1 MSNFDSFTQNV
12 KQELLGVEYP
22 IEHQEIVLSTIIKSL
37 GKIRTQQGR
46 DILEIKSSFSDLIK
60 IATNI
65 VDWVFLDCQYQINST
80 TRRNFSIEREVFSL
94 KVYNELENILSFTKL
109 CVDDKQINY
118 KNLKKQQDRELNF
131 LMIRY
136 FFICL
141 GSVNSPIREKQYHL
155 ELRIKD
161 ELVQKFIIDVCK
173 DYNINFKV
181 TNRKSG
187 KALYLNKS
195 EEIGDFLNLIGC
207 QDTLFQFEDE
217 RIGRDLYLVNN
228 RYNNADVANTY
239 KTISASQKQIDA
251 IKQLK
256 KDGRFDSLSTK
267 ARMVAKLREQYPQ
280 MSLSEL
286 AEINEDNLTKSNIS
300 YHLKNIVKQASGQD

>member
-37 GKIRTQQGR
+37 GKIRTQKGR
-46 DILEIKSSFSDLIK
+46 NILEIKSSFSDLIK

-80 TRRNFSIEREVFSL
+80 SRRNFSIEREVFSL

-207 QDTLFQFEDE
+207 QETLFQFEDE

-267 ARMVAKLREQYPQ
+267 ARMVAKLRERYPQ

-300 YHLKNIVKQASGQD
+300 YHLKNIVKQASSQD

>member
-22 IEHQEIVLSTIIKSL
+22 IEYQEIVLSTIIKSL

-161 ELVQKFIIDVCK
+161 ELVQKFIIDVCR

-267 ARMVAKLREQYPQ
+267 ARIVAKLREQYPQ

-286 AEINEDNLTKSNIS
+286 AEINDDNLTKSNIS

>member
-22 IEHQEIVLSTIIKSL
+22 IEYQEIVLSTIIKSL
-37 GKIRTQQGR
+37 GKIRIQQGR
-46 DILEIKSSFSDLIK
+46 NILEIKSSFSDLIK

-161 ELVQKFIIDVCK
+161 ELVQKFIMDVCK

-286 AEINEDNLTKSNIS
+286 AEINGDNLTKSNIS
-300 YHLKNIVKQASGQD
+300 YHLKNIVKQTSGQD

>member
-22 IEHQEIVLSTIIKSL
+22 IEHQGIVLSTIIKSL
-37 GKIRTQQGR
+37 GKIRIQQDR
-46 DILEIKSSFSDLIK
+46 NILEIKSSFSDLIK

-267 ARMVAKLREQYPQ
+267 ARMVAKLRELYPQ

-286 AEINEDNLTKSNIS
+286 AEINKDNLTKSNIS
-300 YHLKNIVKQASGQD
+300 YHLKNIVKQASGHD

>member
-161 ELVQKFIIDVCK
+161 ELVQKFIIDVCR

-267 ARMVAKLREQYPQ
+267 ARIVAKLREQYPQ

-286 AEINEDNLTKSNIS
+286 EEINEDNLTKSNIS

>member
-109 CVDDKQINY
+109 CVDDKQIKY

-161 ELVQKFIIDVCK
+161 ELVQKFIIGVCK

-267 ARMVAKLREQYPQ
+267 ARIVAKLREQYPQ

>member
-22 IEHQEIVLSTIIKSL
+22 IEHQEIVLSTIIKSS

-207 QDTLFQFEDE
+207 QETLFQFEDE

>member
-109 CVDDKQINY
+109 CADDKQINY

-161 ELVQKFIIDVCK
+161 ELVQKFIIDVCR

-267 ARMVAKLREQYPQ
+267 ARIVAKLREQYPQ

>member
-22 IEHQEIVLSTIIKSL
+22 IEHQEIVLSTIIKSS

-161 ELVQKFIIDVCK
+161 EFVQKFIIDVCR

-267 ARMVAKLREQYPQ
+267 ARIVAKLREQYPQ

-286 AEINEDNLTKSNIS
+286 AELNEDNLTKSNIS

>member
-22 IEHQEIVLSTIIKSL
+22 IEYQEIVLSTIIKSS

-161 ELVQKFIIDVCK
+161 ELVQKFIIGVCK

-267 ARMVAKLREQYPQ
+267 ARIVAKLREQYPQ

>member
-22 IEHQEIVLSTIIKSL
+22 IEHQEIVLSAIIKSL
-37 GKIRTQQGR
+37 GKIRIQQGR
-46 DILEIKSSFSDLIK
+46 NILEIKSSFSDLIK

-65 VDWVFLDCQYQINST
+65 IDWVFLDCQYQINST

-94 KVYNELENILSFTKL
+94 KVYNELDNILSFTKL

-286 AEINEDNLTKSNIS
+286 ADINDDNLTKSNIS

>member
-37 GKIRTQQGR
+37 GNIRIQQGR
-46 DILEIKSSFSDLIK
+46 NILEIKSSFSDLIK

-65 VDWVFLDCQYQINST
+65 VDWMFLDCQYQINST

-300 YHLKNIVKQASGQD
+300 YHLKNIVKQASGQE

>member
-131 LMIRY
+131 LKIRY

-267 ARMVAKLREQYPQ
+267 ARIVAKLREQYPQ

-286 AEINEDNLTKSNIS
+286 AEINENNLTKSNIS

>member
-22 IEHQEIVLSTIIKSL
+22 IEHQEIVLSTIIKSS

-161 ELVQKFIIDVCK
+161 ELVQKFIIDVCR

-267 ARMVAKLREQYPQ
+267 ARIVAKLREQYPQ

-300 YHLKNIVKQASGQD
+300 YHLKNIVKQASSQD

>member
-256 KDGRFDSLSTK
+256 KDGCFDSLSTK

-286 AEINEDNLTKSNIS
+286 AEINENNLTKSNIS

>member
-46 DILEIKSSFSDLIK
+46 NILEIKSSFSDLIK

-94 KVYNELENILSFTKL
+94 KVYNELENILSLTKL
-109 CVDDKQINY
+109 SVDDKQINY

-155 ELRIKD
+155 ELRTKD

-286 AEINEDNLTKSNIS
+286 AENNEDNLTKSNIS

>member
-22 IEHQEIVLSTIIKSL
+22 IEHQEIVLSTIIKSS

-46 DILEIKSSFSDLIK
+46 NILEIKSSFSDLIK
-60 IATNI
+60 IATTI
-65 VDWVFLDCQYQINST
+65 VDWVFLDCQYQINIT

-267 ARMVAKLREQYPQ
+267 ARIVAKLREQYPQ

>member
-22 IEHQEIVLSTIIKSL
+22 IEYQEIVLSTIIKSL

-118 KNLKKQQDRELNF
+118 KKLKKQQDRELNF

-161 ELVQKFIIDVCK
+161 ELVQKFIIDVCR

-267 ARMVAKLREQYPQ
+267 ARIVAKLREQYPQ

-286 AEINEDNLTKSNIS
+286 AEINDDNLTKSNIS

>member
-161 ELVQKFIIDVCK
+161 ELVQKFIIDVCR

-267 ARMVAKLREQYPQ
+267 ARIVAKLREQYPQ

-286 AEINEDNLTKSNIS
+286 AELNEDNLTKSNIS

>member
-22 IEHQEIVLSTIIKSL
+22 IEYQEIVLSTIIKSL
-37 GKIRTQQGR
+37 GKIRIQQGR
-46 DILEIKSSFSDLIK
+46 NILEIKSSFSDLIK

-94 KVYNELENILSFTKL
+94 KVYNELENILSLTKL
-109 CVDDKQINY
+109 SVDDKQINY

-207 QDTLFQFEDE
+207 KDTLFQFEDE

-286 AEINEDNLTKSNIS
+286 AEINEDNLTKSNIC

>member
-267 ARMVAKLREQYPQ
+267 ARIVAKLREQYPQ

-286 AEINEDNLTKSNIS
+286 AEINENNLTKSNIS

>member
-22 IEHQEIVLSTIIKSL
+22 IEYQEIVLSTIIKSS

-161 ELVQKFIIDVCK
+161 ELVQKFIIGVCK

-267 ARMVAKLREQYPQ
+267 ARIVAKLREQYPQ

-286 AEINEDNLTKSNIS
+286 AEINDDNLTKSNIS

>member
-22 IEHQEIVLSTIIKSL
+22 IEHQEIVLSTIIKSS

-161 ELVQKFIIDVCK
+161 ELVQKFIIDVCR

-267 ARMVAKLREQYPQ
+267 ARIVAKLREQYPQ

>member
-37 GKIRTQQGR
+37 GKIRTQKGR
-46 DILEIKSSFSDLIK
+46 NILEIKSSFSDLIK

-187 KALYLNKS
+187 TALYLNKS

-267 ARMVAKLREQYPQ
+267 ARIVAKLREQYPQ

>member
-22 IEHQEIVLSTIIKSL
+22 IEYQEIVLSTIIKSL
-37 GKIRTQQGR
+37 GKIRIQQGR
-46 DILEIKSSFSDLIK
+46 NILEIKSSFSDLIK

-65 VDWVFLDCQYQINST
+65 VDWVFLDCQYLINST

-94 KVYNELENILSFTKL
+94 KVYNELENILSLTKL

-300 YHLKNIVKQASGQD
+300 YHLKNIVKHASGQD

>member
-46 DILEIKSSFSDLIK
+46 NILEIKSSFSDLIK

-65 VDWVFLDCQYQINST
+65 VDWVFFDCQYQINST

-300 YHLKNIVKQASGQD
+300 YHLKNIVKHASGQD

>member
-22 IEHQEIVLSTIIKSL
+22 IEHQEIVLSAIIKSL

-267 ARMVAKLREQYPQ
+267 ARIVAKLREQYPQ

>member
-22 IEHQEIVLSTIIKSL
+22 IEHQEIVLSTIIKSS

-267 ARMVAKLREQYPQ
+267 ARIVAKLREQYPQ

>member
-22 IEHQEIVLSTIIKSL
+22 IEYQEIVLSTIIKSL

-161 ELVQKFIIDVCK
+161 ELVQKFIIDVCR

-267 ARMVAKLREQYPQ
+267 ARIVAKLREQYPQ

>member
-37 GKIRTQQGR
+37 GKIRTQLGR

-161 ELVQKFIIDVCK
+161 ELVQKFIIDVCR

-207 QDTLFQFEDE
+207 QETLFQFEDE

-239 KTISASQKQIDA
+239 KTISASQKQIEA

-267 ARMVAKLREQYPQ
+267 ARIVAKLREQYPQ

>member
-22 IEHQEIVLSTIIKSL
+22 IEHQEIILSTIIKSL

-161 ELVQKFIIDVCK
+161 ELVQKFIIDVCR

-251 IKQLK
+251 INQLK

-267 ARMVAKLREQYPQ
+267 ARIVAKLREQYPQ

-300 YHLKNIVKQASGQD
+300 YHLKNIVKQASSQD

>member
-22 IEHQEIVLSTIIKSL
+22 IEYQEIVLSTIIKSS

-161 ELVQKFIIDVCK
+161 ELVQKFIIDVCR

-256 KDGRFDSLSTK
+256 KDGLFDSLSTK
-267 ARMVAKLREQYPQ
+267 ARIVAKLREQYPQ

>member
-46 DILEIKSSFSDLIK
+46 NILEIKSSFSDLIK

-267 ARMVAKLREQYPQ
+267 ARIVAKLREQYPQ

>member
-37 GKIRTQQGR
+37 GKIRKQQGR
-46 DILEIKSSFSDLIK
+46 YLLEIKSSFSDLIK

-131 LMIRY
+131 LTIRY

-251 IKQLK
+251 INQLK

>member
-22 IEHQEIVLSTIIKSL
+22 IEHQEIVLSTIIKSS

-65 VDWVFLDCQYQINST
+65 VDWVFLDCQYQINSR

-161 ELVQKFIIDVCK
+161 ELVQKFIIDVCR

-267 ARMVAKLREQYPQ
+267 ARIVAKLREQYPQ

>member
-136 FFICL
+136 FFICI

-161 ELVQKFIIDVCK
+161 ELVQKFIIDVCR

-267 ARMVAKLREQYPQ
+267 ARIVAKLREQYPQ

>member
-46 DILEIKSSFSDLIK
+46 NILEIKSSFSDLIK

-94 KVYNELENILSFTKL
+94 TVYNELENILSFTKL

-181 TNRKSG
+181 TNRKNG

-300 YHLKNIVKQASGQD
+300 YHLKNIVKQASVQN

>member
-46 DILEIKSSFSDLIK
+46 NILEIKSSFSDLIK

-65 VDWVFLDCQYQINST
+65 VDWVFFDCQYQINST

-267 ARMVAKLREQYPQ
+267 ARIVAKLREQYPQ

-300 YHLKNIVKQASGQD
+300 YHLKNIVKQASCQD

>member
-22 IEHQEIVLSTIIKSL
+22 IEHQEIVLSTIIKSS

-65 VDWVFLDCQYQINST
+65 VDWVFLNCQYQINST

>member
-22 IEHQEIVLSTIIKSL
+22 IEYQEIVLSTIIKSS

-80 TRRNFSIEREVFSL
+80 TRRNFSIERDVFSL

-161 ELVQKFIIDVCK
+161 EFVQKFIIDVCK

-187 KALYLNKS
+187 KSLYLNKS

-267 ARMVAKLREQYPQ
+267 ARIVAKLREQYPQ

-300 YHLKNIVKQASGQD
+300 YHLKNIVKQASSQD